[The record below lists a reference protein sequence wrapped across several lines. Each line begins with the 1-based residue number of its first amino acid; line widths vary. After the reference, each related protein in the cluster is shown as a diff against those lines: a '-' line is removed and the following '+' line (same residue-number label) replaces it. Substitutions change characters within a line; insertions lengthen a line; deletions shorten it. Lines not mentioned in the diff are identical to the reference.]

1 MKNDYDSLEAVGAIV
16 TGVAL
21 VILLTAGEAGLL
33 FGPLLLAMGLIIWK
47 MGEMRREFTE
57 KLESLMQEIDSLKG
71 SGGTADG

>member
-21 VILLTAGEAGLL
+21 VILLTTGEAGLL

-47 MGEMRREFTE
+47 MGEMRREFNE

>member
-1 MKNDYDSLEAVGAIV
+1 MKYDYDSLEAVGAIV